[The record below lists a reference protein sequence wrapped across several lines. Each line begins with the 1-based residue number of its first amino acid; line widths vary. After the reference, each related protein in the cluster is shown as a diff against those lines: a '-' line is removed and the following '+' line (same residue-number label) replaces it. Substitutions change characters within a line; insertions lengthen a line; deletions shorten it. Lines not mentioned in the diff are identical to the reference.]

1 MGLYPYQE
9 SLVNSLTR
17 TFFLLA
23 LAVCLVI
30 PASAQS
36 LAGLG
41 AINGVVRDASGAVVP
56 AAKVVVSNAQNGIRR
71 NLETNESGLFAAPSL
86 APGEGYEV
94 SVLKEGFAAYTAK
107 QIAIQ
112 VGQNVTLNI
121 NLDVKAQ
128 AQEVT
133 VTTSAPIVD
142 ESKTGVSQVV
152 GSREI
157 QNLPINGRRVDSFV
171 LMTPGVVSDGTFG
184 LVSFRGIAGG
194 NAYLTDGN
202 DTTNQFYNE
211 NAGRTRIS
219 TQISQDAVQEFQVLA
234 NGYSAEF
241 GRASGGVINTV
252 TRSGGNDVHG
262 TAYWFFR
269 NRSLNSRD
277 RYATLNP
284 PESRHQTGA
293 SIGGPIKKDKL
304 FYFFNGETTR
314 RNFPAQNRIIS
325 SALTDGA
332 GNFNAS
338 CGAATAAQCEAAR
351 DYIFRNNNKLI
362 ERTADSEL
370 LFGKLDWRP
379 NETHSLSASFNYLRW
394 VSPNGIQTQ
403 AVLTN
408 NNAAS
413 NNANSTVRTR
423 YARLAWTSIISNN
436 IVNEARFGWFK
447 DRLFDDV
454 NNDFIPAATGRLG
467 VTVGGVPVGT
477 AIDYPRLN
485 PSEQRYQ
492 FADNLT
498 WTIGTH
504 TLKLGMDLV
513 NTQDYSVILRNQ
525 FGSYSYGNFA
535 NFALDFTGNTA
546 GARRYQNF
554 KQRFGDP
561 VLDFTTRDYAF
572 YIQDQWKAARKLTV
586 NLGLRYEYTQLPQP
600 KQVNPDYPQT
610 GRIPSPR
617 MNFGPRGGI
626 AYAMNDKTVVRAGLG
641 VFFARFQG
649 AMLQSLFY
657 GNGLYQSQI
666 TVQPTQAGA
675 PAFPNIVS
683 NFANFPAGTA
693 TLVYAADGMSNPY
706 TIQGDIAVDRQLA
719 RDLGLT
725 VSYVYTRGMRI
736 TTTMDRN
743 YEKTGPD
750 VTYRIN
756 DASGNQVGSY
766 TTPTYRLAD
775 RLDSRYARLI
785 QVENGGDSWY
795 NGLVVQLN
803 KRMSHGLQMNFAYT
817 WSHAIDT
824 ANQGGGSNAL
834 FFDSLRSTANRS
846 YSEDKG
852 TSSLDQRHRAVTNF
866 LWSPT
871 FTKSTTPGARFL
883 VNGWQLSGIVTLA
896 SAQPLTPTMR
906 ISGSPFSGAA
916 FNTTLNGFGGSNRV
930 PFLPFSSLD
939 IDQVTRLDARIA
951 RELPFT
957 ERVKGYLQFEAFN
970 VTNTVTNTFR
980 LTEAYNMS
988 GGVIRPT
995 ANYGTPTQSQGFP
1008 DGTNARRAQVS
1019 LRLIF

>member
-17 TFFLLA
+17 TYLLLA
-23 LAVCLVI
+23 LAVCTVV
-30 PASAQS
+30 PAAAQS

-107 QIAIQ
+107 EIAIQ
-112 VGQNVTLNI
+112 VGQNVTLNV

-128 AQEVT
+128 TQEVT

-171 LMTPGVVSDGTFG
+171 LLTPGVVSDGTFG

-219 TQISQDAVQEFQVLA
+219 TQISQDAVQEFQVLT

-269 NRSLNSRD
+269 NRSLNARD

-284 PESRHQTGA
+284 PESRHQLGA
-293 SIGGPIKKDKL
+293 SIGGPIKTDKL
-304 FYFFNGETTR
+304 FYFFNGEMTR

-338 CGAATAAQCEAAR
+338 CGAATAAQCDAAR
-351 DYIFRNNNKLI
+351 SYIFRNNNKLI

-485 PSEQRYQ
+485 PSEQRWQ

-504 TLKLGMDLV
+504 TLKLGGDLV
-513 NTQDYSVILRNQ
+513 NTQDYLKILRNQ
-525 FGSYSYGNFA
+525 FGSYSYANFA
-535 NFALDFTGNTA
+535 NFALDFTSNTA

-554 KQRFGDP
+554 TQRFGNP
-561 VLDFTTRDYAF
+561 LLDFTTRDYAV

-586 NLGLRYEYTQLPQP
+586 NMGMRYEYSQLPQP
-600 KQVNPDYPQT
+600 QQVNPNYPQT

-675 PAFPNIVS
+675 PTFPNIVTD
-683 NFANFPAGTA
+683 FANFPAGTA

-743 YEKTGPD
+743 YEKTGAP
-750 VTYRIN
+750 VTYQIQ
-756 DASGNQVGSY
+756 DASGNVTGSY

-846 YSEDKG
+846 YSEDRG

-883 VNGWQLSGIVTLA
+883 VNGWQLSGIFTLA

-939 IDQVTRLDARIA
+939 IDQVYRLDARIA

>member
-1 MGLYPYQE
+1 M
-9 SLVNSLTR
+9 NSPTR
-17 TFFLLA
+17 TLLITL
-23 LAVCLVI
+23 LAVCLII
-30 PASAQS
+30 PAAAQS

-41 AINGVVRDASGAVVP
+41 AINGVVRDASGSVVP
-56 AAKVVVSNAQNGIRR
+56 AAKVVVSNASNGIRR
-71 NLETNESGLFAAPSL
+71 NLETNESGLFSAPSL
-86 APGEGYEV
+86 SPGEGYEV

-112 VGQNVTLNI
+112 VGQNVTLNV

-128 AQEVT
+128 TQEVT
-133 VTTSAPIVD
+133 VTTTAPIVD

-152 GSREI
+152 GSGEI
-157 QNLPINGRRVDSFV
+157 LNLPINGRRVDSFV
-171 LMTPGVVSDGTFG
+171 LLTPGVVPDGTFG

-219 TQISQDAVQEFQVLA
+219 TQISQDAVQEFQVLT

-252 TRSGGNDVHG
+252 TRSGANDVHG

-269 NRSLNSRD
+269 NRSLNARD

-304 FYFFNGETTR
+304 FYFFNGEMTR

-325 SALTDGA
+325 SALTNGA
-332 GNFNAS
+332 GDFTAS
-338 CGAATAAQCEAAR
+338 CGAATAAQCDAAKN
-351 DYIFRNNNKLI
+351 YIFRNNNKLI

-423 YARLAWTSIISNN
+423 YGRLAWTSIISNS

-447 DRLFDDV
+447 DRLFDDT
-454 NNDFIPAATGRLG
+454 NDAFIPAATGRLG
-467 VTVGGVPVGT
+467 VTVGGVPVGV

-485 PSEQRYQ
+485 PSEERYQ
-492 FADNLT
+492 VADNLT
-498 WTIGTH
+498 WTVGTH
-504 TLKLGMDLV
+504 TLKLGMDLT
-513 NTQDYSVILRNQ
+513 NTQDYLKILRNQ
-525 FGSYSYGNFA
+525 FGSYSYSNFA
-535 NFALDFTGNTA
+535 NFALDFSGNTA
-546 GARRYQNF
+546 GGKRYQTF
-554 KQRFGDP
+554 SQTFGNP
-561 VLDFTTRDYAF
+561 LLDFSTRDWSF
-572 YIQDQWKAARKLTV
+572 YIQDQWRAARKLTV
-586 NLGLRYEYTQLPQP
+586 NLGVRYEYAQLPQQ

-617 MNFGPRGGI
+617 MNFGPRAGV
-626 AYAMNDKTVVRAGLG
+626 AYAMSEKTVLRAGLG
-641 VFFARFQG
+641 VFFSRFQG

-657 GNGLYQSQI
+657 GNGLYQAAI
-666 TVQPTQAGA
+666 TNVTPATAGS
-675 PAFPNIVS
+675 PLFPNIVS
-683 NFANFPAGTA
+683 DYSTFPRGSGA
-693 TLVYAADGMSNPY
+693 LVYAADAFRNPY
-706 TIQGDIAVDRQLA
+706 TIQGDIAVERQLA

-725 VSYVYTRGMRI
+725 VSYVYTRGMRL
-736 TTTMDRN
+736 TTTRDMN
-743 YEKTGPD
+743 IGPEGPL
-750 VTYRIN
+750 VSYRIN
-756 DASGNQVGSY
+756 DASGNQVGTY
-766 TTPTYRLAD
+766 VTPTYRLANRVD
-775 RLDSRYARLI
+775 TRYGRI
-785 QVENGGDSWY
+785 TQVENGGDSWY
-795 NGLVVQLN
+795 NGLIVQLN
-803 KRMSHGLQMNFAYT
+803 KRMSKGLQVAFSYT
-817 WSHAIDT
+817 WSHAIDN

-834 FFDSLRSTANRS
+834 FFDSLRSTANGS
-846 YSEDKG
+846 YDQDRG
-852 TSSLDQRHRAVTNF
+852 TSSLDQRHRATTNF
-866 LWSPT
+866 VWSPT
-871 FTKSTTPGARFL
+871 FTKSTAPGARWL
-883 VNGWQLSGIVTLA
+883 VNGWQMSGILTLA
-896 SAQPLTPTMR
+896 SAQPLSPTVR

-916 FNTTLNGFGGSNRV
+916 FTTSLNGFGGTNRV
-930 PFLPFSSLD
+930 PFLPFASLD
-939 IDQVTRLDARIA
+939 IDQTYRLDARLA

-957 ERVKGYLQFEAFN
+957 ESVKGYLQFEAFN
-970 VTNTVTNTFR
+970 VTNSVVDTFR
-980 LTEAYNMS
+980 LTERYSAS
-988 GGVIRPT
+988 GGVLTPT
-995 ANYGTPTQSQGFP
+995 ANYGSPTQSQGFP

-1019 LRLIF
+1019 LRLVF

>member
-1 MGLYPYQE
+1 M
-9 SLVNSLTR
+9 NSLTR
-17 TFFLLA
+17 TYLLLA
-23 LAVCLVI
+23 LAVCTVV
-30 PASAQS
+30 PAAAQS

-107 QIAIQ
+107 EIAIQ
-112 VGQNVTLNI
+112 VGQNVTLNV

-128 AQEVT
+128 TQEVT

-171 LMTPGVVSDGTFG
+171 LLTPGVVSDGTFG

-219 TQISQDAVQEFQVLA
+219 TQISQDAVQEFQVLT

-269 NRSLNSRD
+269 NRSLNARD

-284 PESRHQTGA
+284 PESRHQLGA
-293 SIGGPIKKDKL
+293 SIGGPIKTDKL
-304 FYFFNGETTR
+304 FYFFNGEMTR

-338 CGAATAAQCEAAR
+338 CGAATAAQCDAAR
-351 DYIFRNNNKLI
+351 SYIFRNNNKLI

-485 PSEQRYQ
+485 PSEQRWQ

-504 TLKLGMDLV
+504 TLKLGGDLV
-513 NTQDYSVILRNQ
+513 NTQDYLKILRNQ
-525 FGSYSYGNFA
+525 FGSYSYANFA
-535 NFALDFTGNTA
+535 NFALDFTSNTA

-554 KQRFGDP
+554 TQRFGNP
-561 VLDFTTRDYAF
+561 LLDFTTRDYAV

-586 NLGLRYEYTQLPQP
+586 NMGMRYEYSQLPQP
-600 KQVNPDYPQT
+600 QQVNPNYPQT

-675 PAFPNIVS
+675 PTFPNIVTD
-683 NFANFPAGTA
+683 FANFPAGTA

-743 YEKTGPD
+743 YEKTGAP
-750 VTYRIN
+750 VTYQIQ
-756 DASGNQVGSY
+756 DASGNVTGSY

-846 YSEDKG
+846 YSEDRG

-883 VNGWQLSGIVTLA
+883 VNGWQLSGIFTLA

-939 IDQVTRLDARIA
+939 IDQVYRLDARIA

>member
-1 MGLYPYQE
+1 M
-9 SLVNSLTR
+9 NSLTR
-17 TFFLLA
+17 TYLLLA
-23 LAVCLVI
+23 LAVCTVV
-30 PASAQS
+30 PAAAQS

-71 NLETNESGLFAAPSL
+71 NLETNESGLFTAVSL

-94 SVLKEGFAAYTAK
+94 AVLKEGFAAYTAK
-107 QIAIQ
+107 EIAIQ
-112 VGQNVTLNI
+112 VGQNVTLNVD
-121 NLDVKAQ
+121 LDVRAQ
-128 AQEVT
+128 TQEVT

-269 NRSLNSRD
+269 NRSLNARD

-304 FYFFNGETTR
+304 FYFFNGEMTR

-332 GNFNAS
+332 GNFTAS
-338 CGAATAAQCEAAR
+338 CGAATAAQCDAAKN
-351 DYIFRNNNKLI
+351 YIFRNNNKLI

-423 YARLAWTSIISNN
+423 YARLAWTSIVSNN

-485 PSEQRYQ
+485 PSEQRWQ

-498 WTIGTH
+498 WTVGAH
-504 TLKLGMDLV
+504 TLKMGGDVV
-513 NTQDYSVILRNQ
+513 NTQDYLKILRNQ
-525 FGSYSYGNFA
+525 FGSYSYANFA

-554 KQRFGDP
+554 TQRFGNP
-561 VLDFTTRDYAF
+561 LLDFTTRDYAV

-586 NLGLRYEYTQLPQP
+586 NMGMRYEYSQLPQQ
-600 KQVNPDYPQT
+600 KQVNPNYPQT

-675 PAFPNIVS
+675 PTFPNIVTD
-683 NFANFPAGTA
+683 FASFPAGTQS
-693 TLVYAADGMSNPY
+693 LVFAADGMSNPY

-743 YEKTGPD
+743 YEKTGPA

-775 RLDSRYARLI
+775 RLDSRYSRLI

-803 KRMSHGLQMNFAYT
+803 KRMSRGLQMNFAYT

-906 ISGSPFSGAA
+906 VSGSPFSGAA
-916 FNTTLNGFGGSNRV
+916 FNTTLNGFGGTNRV
-930 PFLPFSSLD
+930 PFLPYSSLD

-980 LTEAYNMS
+980 LTEAYSMS

-995 ANYGTPTQSQGFP
+995 ANFGAPTRSQGFP

>member
-1 MGLYPYQE
+1 M
-9 SLVNSLTR
+9 NSLTR
-17 TFFLLA
+17 TFLLLA
-23 LAVCLVI
+23 LAVCLVV
-30 PASAQS
+30 PAAAQS

-56 AAKVVVSNAQNGIRR
+56 AAKVVVSNASNGIRR

-86 APGEGYEV
+86 TPGEGYEV

-121 NLDVKAQ
+121 SLDVQAQ

-157 QNLPINGRRVDSFV
+157 LNLPINGRRVDSFV
-171 LMTPGVVSDGTFG
+171 LLTPGVVPDGTFG

-194 NAYLTDGN
+194 NAFLTDGN

-219 TQISQDAVQEFQVLA
+219 TQISQDAVQEFQVLT

-269 NRSLNSRD
+269 NRSLNARD

-293 SIGGPIKKDKL
+293 SIGGPIQKDKL
-304 FYFFNGETTR
+304 FYFFNGEMTR

-325 SALTDGA
+325 SALTDGV
-332 GNFNAS
+332 GNWTAS
-338 CGAATAAQCEAAR
+338 CGTATQAQCDAAKA
-351 DYIFRNNNKLI
+351 YILRNNNKLI

-423 YARLAWTSIISNN
+423 YGRLAWTSIISNN

-447 DRLFDDV
+447 DRLFDDF
-454 NNDFIPAATGRLG
+454 NDAFIPAATGRLG

-492 FADNLT
+492 LADNLT

-504 TLKLGMDLV
+504 TLKMGMDLV
-513 NTQDYSVILRNQ
+513 NTQDYLKILRNQ
-525 FGSYSYGNFA
+525 FGSYNYANFA
-535 NFALDFTGNTA
+535 NFALDFTGNTT
-546 GARRYQNF
+546 GAKRYQTF
-554 KQRFGDP
+554 TQTFGNP
-561 VLDFTTRDYAF
+561 LLDFTTRDWAF
-572 YIQDQWKAARKLTV
+572 YIQDQWRAARKLTV
-586 NLGLRYEYTQLPQP
+586 NLGMRYEYSELPQQ

-610 GRIPSPR
+610 GRIPSPK

-626 AYAMNDKTVVRAGLG
+626 AYAMNDKTVVRAGMG

-649 AMLQSLFY
+649 ALLQTLFY
-657 GNGLYQSQI
+657 GNGLYQPQISVLPSQ
-666 TVQPTQAGA
+666 TGA
-675 PAFPNIVS
+675 PTFPNTVTDFASFPRGSVS
-683 NFANFPAGTA
+683 
-693 TLVYAADGMSNPY
+693 LYYAADGFRNPY
-706 TIQGDIAVDRQLA
+706 TIQGDIAIERQLA

-743 YEKTGPD
+743 VGPEGPT

-756 DASGNQVGSY
+756 DASGNQVGTYS
-766 TTPTYRLAD
+766 TPTYRLANRVD
-775 RLDSRYARLI
+775 PRYQRVL

-795 NGLVVQLN
+795 NGLMVQLN
-803 KRMSHGLQMNFAYT
+803 KRMSRGLQMSFNYT
-817 WSHAIDT
+817 WSHAIDN

-846 YSEDKG
+846 YDSDKG
-852 TSSLDQRHRAVTNF
+852 SSSLDQRHRAVTNF
-866 LWSPT
+866 VWSPT
-871 FTKSTTPGARFL
+871 FTKSTAPGARYL
-883 VNGWQLSGIVTLA
+883 VNGWQLSGIMTLS

-906 ISGSPFSGAA
+906 VSGSPFSGAA

-930 PFLPFSSLD
+930 PFLPFSILD
-939 IDQVTRLDARIA
+939 IDQTYRLDARLA

-970 VTNTVTNTFR
+970 VTNSVVDTFR
-980 LTEAYNMS
+980 LTEAYSAS
-988 GGVIRPT
+988 GGVITPT
-995 ANYGTPTQSQGFP
+995 ANYGSPTQSQGFP

-1019 LRLIF
+1019 LRLVF